1 MADVRTTQLV
11 VEAAASQDDVRATQ
25 LIVEAAEVEQLTP
38 SVRVTQLIVEAAE
51 VEPAAGAGGV
61 ESWGMIPI

>member
-25 LIVEAAEVEQLTP
+25 LVVEAMAVEQLIP
-38 SVRVTQLIVEAAE
+38 SVRTTQLIVEAMAL
-51 VEPAAGAGGV
+51 EPAASAAFEG
-61 ESWGMIPI
+61 WGFIPI